1 MVILIT
7 KNSKTYSKDPVFWK
21 DEYKLQGFVV
31 DNAQIIFSKFLD
43 DDTKICVIGK
53 ELVND
58 NGRADIIL
66 LDQNGSLYIVETKLD
81 LNKEKRQMF
90 AQLMG
95 YLSAISTQ
103 NVYPNFGNFIKD
115 CEESI
120 KSEFGFMGN
129 FDEYIQKEFN
139 VTKEDVEQI
148 KNNLKK
154 NIEKNSVYG
163 LFVMDLIENSLKN
176 DIDYFLRRGFK
187 FCGIELQ
194 KYSALGVSLI
204 IPQYHGIEKLNLTEK
219 RDPKWYREHE
229 EGWHLFNAEIQNNS
243 ELDENT
249 KKSILKISNVL
260 ENISNSSGWIK
271 KANKT
276 LEPYFQKFSNSNDL
290 VLKISINGNLTF
302 HLKRTFKDQAELNQ
316 EFKMELSKLTPSLK
330 ENLEPGINY
339 NVPPELWMPKVDEFI
354 ALFEKFYS

>member
-7 KNSKTYSKDPVFWK
+7 KNSQTDHKDSVEWK
-21 DEYKLQGFVV
+21 HESELQGFVV
-31 DNAQIIFSKFLD
+31 ENTQIIFSKLLD
-43 DDTKICVIGK
+43 KDIKICVIGK
-53 ELVND
+53 ELVNE

-66 LDQNGSLYIVETKLD
+66 LDQNGSLYIVEAKLD
-81 LNKEKRQMF
+81 SNTGKRQMF
-90 AQLMG
+90 AQLLG

-103 NVYPNFGNFIKD
+103 NDYPNFGNFIKD

-120 KSEFGFMGN
+120 KSTFGFMGN
-129 FDEYIQKEFN
+129 FDEYVQKEFN
-139 VTKEDVEQI
+139 VTKKDVEQI

-154 NIEKNSVYG
+154 NIEKDSVYG

-176 DIDYFLRRGFK
+176 DIDYFLRRGFN

-194 KYSALGVSLI
+194 KYSALDISFIV
-204 IPQYHGIEKLNLTEK
+204 PQYHGLEKLNLTEK

-243 ELDENT
+243 ELDVNT
-249 KKSILKISNVL
+249 KKSILKITNVL
-260 ENISNSSGWIK
+260 ENISNSSGWIR

-276 LEPYFQKFSNSNDL
+276 LEPYFQKFSDSDDL

-302 HLKRTFKDQAELNQ
+302 HLQKTFKDQAELNQ
-316 EFKMELSKLTPSLK
+316 EFKMELSILTQSLK
-330 ENLEPGINY
+330 GKLEPGKNY
-339 NVPPELWMPKVDEFI
+339 NVPPELWMPKIDEFI